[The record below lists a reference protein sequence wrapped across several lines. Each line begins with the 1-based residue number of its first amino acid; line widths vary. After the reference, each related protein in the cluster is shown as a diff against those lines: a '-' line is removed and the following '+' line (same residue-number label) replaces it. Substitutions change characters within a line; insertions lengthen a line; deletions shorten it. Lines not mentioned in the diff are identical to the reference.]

1 MLTRLATS
9 ALSPMSSK
17 SRYDLKDLRNGE
29 TKTKNKIYK
38 NYMFLFIPV
47 LQKNDNEMVQAEHVR
62 NSLLEIT
69 RNTSRG
75 WHDDQMATG
84 SMQNEKN
91 EVEYQHYDD
100 HQHHSGHHHP
110 FDHQMN
116 QSAHHHHHHQHI
128 NHYQNQ

>member
-1 MLTRLATS
+1 MEKQKPKT
-9 ALSPMSSK
+9 K
-17 SRYDLKDLRNGE
+17 Y
-29 TKTKNKIYK
+29 TKTTC
-38 NYMFLFIPV
+38 FFIPV

>member
-1 MLTRLATS
+1 MLTRLVSS
-9 ALSPMSSK
+9 ALSPMSLK
-17 SRYDLKDLRNGE
+17 SRYDLKNLLNEE
-29 TKTKNKIYK
+29 TMTKSIC
-38 NYMFLFIPV
+38 FFFFFI
-47 LQKNDNEMVQAEHVR
+47 LQKNDSEMVPAEHVR

-91 EVEYQHYDD
+91 EVDYQHYDD
-100 HQHHSGHHHP
+100 HHHHGGHHQLH
-110 FDHQMN
+110 DHQMN
-116 QSAHHHHHHQHI
+116 QSAHHHHQHI